1 MRSWYP
7 QSLAMLTVLLAALV
21 TSAAAQA
28 PVSATTARIQEL
40 SYQFEGAPWSSVVY
54 ENVGV
59 EMEYQMYVPTTYDGS
74 TAYPLMVL
82 LHGLGSNPGGVIRY
96 QGLTEL
102 AEERGYIVAAPMGYN
117 SRGWYGSRGT
127 GRASNRGDDGNDP
140 ANLGDLSELD
150 VMNVLAMTLEGY
162 NIDRDRIYLAGHS
175 MGGGGTWHLGIKYPD
190 IWAGLGPVA
199 PAIYTSPD
207 ALSAI
212 THIPV
217 IIIQGDED
225 RLVNVDIARRW
236 VAQMQELGMTHQY
249 VEIPGGD
256 HSRIIARDPDNV
268 KAIFDFFDQQRKN

>member
-1 MRSWYP
+1 MRSRYP

-54 ENVGV
+54 ENVAV

-96 QGLTEL
+96 QGLTDL

-127 GRASNRGDDGNDP
+127 SRASNRGDDANDP

-162 NIDRDRIYLAGHS
+162 NIDRDRTYLAGHS

>member
-1 MRSWYP
+1 MRSRYP

-54 ENVGV
+54 ENVAV

-96 QGLTEL
+96 QGLTDL

-207 ALSAI
+207 ALSVI

>member
-1 MRSWYP
+1 MRSRYP

-54 ENVGV
+54 ENVAV

-96 QGLTEL
+96 QGLTDL

-127 GRASNRGDDGNDP
+127 SRASNRGDDGNDP

>member
-1 MRSWYP
+1 MRSRYP

-96 QGLTEL
+96 QGLTDL

-127 GRASNRGDDGNDP
+127 SRASNRGDDANDP

-249 VEIPGGD
+249 VEISGGD

>member
-1 MRSWYP
+1 MRSRYP
-7 QSLAMLTVLLAALV
+7 QGLAMLTVLLTALA
-21 TSAAAQA
+21 TSAVAQA

-96 QGLTEL
+96 QGLTDL

-127 GRASNRGDDGNDP
+127 SRASNRGDDANDP

>member
-1 MRSWYP
+1 MRSRYP

-54 ENVGV
+54 ENVAV

-96 QGLTEL
+96 QGLTDL

-127 GRASNRGDDGNDP
+127 SRASNRGDDANDP

-207 ALSAI
+207 ALSVI

>member
-1 MRSWYP
+1 MRSRYP

-54 ENVGV
+54 ENVAV

-96 QGLTEL
+96 QGLTDL

-127 GRASNRGDDGNDP
+127 GRASNRGDDANDP

-162 NIDRDRIYLAGHS
+162 NIDRARIYLAGHS

-236 VAQMQELGMTHQY
+236 VAQMQELGMTHQD